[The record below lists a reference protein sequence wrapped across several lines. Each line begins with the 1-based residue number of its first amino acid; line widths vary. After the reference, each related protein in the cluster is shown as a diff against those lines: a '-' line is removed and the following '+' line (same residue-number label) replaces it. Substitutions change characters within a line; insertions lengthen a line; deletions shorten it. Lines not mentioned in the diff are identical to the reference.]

1 MNAATVPGNVGFTD
15 VLEWMVGPAVFS
27 PRPGQSYRIEI
38 ERLMRSPRLA
48 LPLGFGVQL
57 FFLSLDVLTALA
69 SACVI
74 FLACAFDVA
83 WLVPGGAMV
92 AALVLAQR
100 QLAAW
105 LIRCAANDARHFTYL
120 YRAGLICRVI

>member
-1 MNAATVPGNVGFTD
+1 MSTATVPNARSLD
-15 VLEWMVGPAVFS
+15 DLREWMVGPALFS

-38 ERLMRSPRLA
+38 ERLMRTPRLA
-48 LPLGFGVQL
+48 LPLGLGVQI

-69 SACVI
+69 SAVVI
-74 FLACAFDVA
+74 FLACAVDVT

-92 AALVLAQR
+92 AALALTQR

-105 LIRCAANDARHFTYL
+105 LIRRAAHDARHFTYL
-120 YRAGLICRVI
+120 YRAGLICRVP